1 MKDVRQSLASFRV
14 DVPIGAKLRLIIY
27 RRPQGRGIGP
37 ELVQRR
43 AVMVLAGA
51 DSGLL
56 PSSLVVTM
64 VNVCFFLGFNP
75 VTSAVVA
82 EAGMDPLKIRL
93 PSE

>member
-43 AVMVLAGA
+43 AVMVLEGA

-56 PSSLVVTM
+56 PSWFQPGDFGSS
-64 VNVCFFLGFNP
+64 GGGRHGP
-75 VTSAVVA
+75 A
-82 EAGMDPLKIRL
+82 EDPLAIGVDMDGL
-93 PSE
+93 AGQW